1 VPIFIPARSSSEEA
15 EFMPVRHWHHGK
27 IIILWSWGGFAA
39 ALLMTHF
46 MGSPVN
52 VSPISHLTEFVA
64 VFLIL
69 VFLSLVTWNWLSGK
83 ETK

>member
-1 VPIFIPARSSSEEA
+1 MA
-15 EFMPVRHWHHGK
+15 VRNWHYGK
-27 IIILWSWGGFAA
+27 LIILWSWGGLFAV
-39 ALLMTHF
+39 LLMTHF

-69 VFLSLVTWNWLSGK
+69 MVLSWVTWKWLSGK
-83 ETK
+83 ELK